1 MFDVFYDDDDDFD
14 AYFLE
19 GLTSGTARKAPLRK
33 TKMNPDLLRLFRDP
47 WTVSRRPAGD
57 LVSVVVETE
66 PDGLPVC
73 TVGVLC
79 GDRRADA
86 LTAAVARALAA
97 LPRLCRAL
105 EELADLDAPWNGPAL
120 RALVRGTA
128 RQALSSLES
137 HED

>member
-1 MFDVFYDDDDDFD
+1 MFNAEYDDDDDFD

-19 GLTSGTARKAPLRK
+19 GLTSGTAIPGRK
-33 TKMNPDLLRLFRDP
+33 TKMNPDLEALLSVS
-47 WTVSRRPAGD
+47 WTVARRPAGD

-79 GDRRADA
+79 GDRRADL

-128 RQALSSLES
+128 RVALASLEAP
-137 HED
+137 EE